1 MARKILIGVAALI
14 VVLVIV
20 TLMQPSTYRVER
32 SITMNA
38 PADNA
43 FAQVND
49 FHQWAAWSPWEK
61 MDPGMKKTFDGPPAG
76 TGSKYA
82 WVGNDQVGEGR
93 MTIEKSEKPAKIEI
107 KLEFLKPFESTS
119 QTTFAFAP
127 AGTGSKVT
135 WSMAGENNFV
145 GKFFC
150 IFMDM
155 DKMIGGDFEKGLA
168 AMKTAAEAAPTTPA
182 VLPAAQPAQ
191 PAQPAAP

>member
-14 VVLVIV
+14 AVLVVV

-32 SITMNA
+32 SITINA
-38 PADNA
+38 PVENA

-49 FHQWAAWSPWEK
+49 FHQWGAWSPWEK
-61 MDPGMKKTFDGPPAG
+61 LDPGMKKTFEGPPSG

-93 MTIEKSEKPAKIEI
+93 MTIEKSEKPSKIEI

-119 QTTFAFAP
+119 KTTFAFAP
-127 AGTGSKVT
+127 AGASSKVT
-135 WSMAGENNFV
+135 WSMDGENNFV

-150 IFMDM
+150 IFMNM
-155 DKMIGGDFEKGLA
+155 DKMIGGDFERGLA
-168 AMKTAAEAAPTTPA
+168 AMKAAAEAAPTTPA
-182 VLPAAQPAQ
+182 VLPAAQPAE
-191 PAQPAAP
+191 PAAP